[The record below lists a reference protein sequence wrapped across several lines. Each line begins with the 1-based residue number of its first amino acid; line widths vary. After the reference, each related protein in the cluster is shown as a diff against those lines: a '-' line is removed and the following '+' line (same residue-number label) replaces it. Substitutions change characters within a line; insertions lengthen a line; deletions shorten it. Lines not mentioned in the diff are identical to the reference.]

1 MRKTTPLVAFL
12 AAAVST
18 AAVAQNNSDNW
29 QSSDIRHVLLISI
42 DGMHAVDY
50 LNCVNGVANV
60 NDGNPYCPN
69 LAALGTTGVN
79 YVGASTSKPSDSFPG
94 LMSIITG
101 ATPRTMGVYY
111 DVAYDR
117 SLDGPQVQTG
127 NSNGP
132 GTCTANTAPTG
143 FTTEYEEGIDKNQAL
158 LNGGAPGAGLT
169 DGGVASLDPT
179 KMDRDPAKG
188 CAPVYPWN
196 FVRTNTIFGVIHK
209 AGGYTA
215 WSDKHPAYSSVAG
228 PDGIG
233 VLDDFYSPEIN
244 SNVVALPGVTTPSGI
259 GCSTIPDSGADLTA
273 WTNSF
278 KNIQC
283 YDTLKVNAIL
293 NEIAGKTHNGASAKT
308 PTIYGMN
315 FQAVSVGEK
324 LIESGTKGGYLDAAG
339 TPGPSLLSEIEFVD
353 DAIGE
358 MVTKI
363 KDRGQYEN
371 TLIIITA
378 KHGQSPIDPNAYS
391 AVPGKT
397 SNGLSPATLISN
409 DLHAAMPLSEDPN
422 NSNGIGSTEDDV
434 SLLWLT
440 NTSYTSAA
448 VTLLEANR
456 GETGIGQIYYG
467 PSVALNYNTPG
478 LGSGLDPR
486 TPDIIVT
493 PNVGVTYTG
502 SAGKLMEH
510 GGFSHDDT
518 NVMLLLSNPA
528 FRPHTVFS
536 EVGTLQVAPTIL
548 RALGLDPSSLDGVR
562 LEGTGVLP
570 DVNLNFG
577 H

>member
-1 MRKTTPLVAFL
+1 
-12 AAAVST
+12 
-18 AAVAQNNSDNW
+18 
-29 QSSDIRHVLLISI
+29 
-42 DGMHAVDY
+42 
-50 LNCVNGVANV
+50 
-60 NDGNPYCPN
+60 
-69 LAALGTTGVN
+69 
-79 YVGASTSKPSDSFPG
+79 
-94 LMSIITG
+94 
-101 ATPRTMGVYY
+101 
-111 DVAYDR
+111 
-117 SLDGPQVQTG
+117 
-127 NSNGP
+127 
-132 GTCTANTAPTG
+132 
-143 FTTEYEEGIDKNQAL
+143 
-158 LNGGAPGAGLT
+158 
-169 DGGVASLDPT
+169 
-179 KMDRDPAKG
+179 
-188 CAPVYPWN
+188 
-196 FVRTNTIFGVIHK
+196 
-209 AGGYTA
+209 
-215 WSDKHPAYSSVAG
+215 VAG

-233 VLDDFYSPEIN
+233 VLDDFYGPEIN
-244 SNVVALPGVTTPSGI
+244 SNVVALPGVTTASGI
-259 GCSTIPDSGADLTA
+259 SCSTVPDTSADLTA

-293 NEIAGKTHNGASAKT
+293 NEIEGKTHDGAAAKT

-315 FQAVSVGEK
+315 FQAVSVGQK
-324 LIESGTKGGYLDAAG
+324 LIESSTKGGYLDASG
-339 TPGPSLLSEIEFVD
+339 TPTATLLSEIQFAD

-378 KHGQSPIDPNAYS
+378 KHGQSPIDPNAYD

-409 DLHAAMPLSEDPN
+409 DLHAAMPPSEDPN
-422 NSNGIGSTEDDV
+422 GSGIGSTEDDV

-440 NTSYTSAA
+440 NPSYTGAA
-448 VTLLEANR
+448 VTLLEGNR
-456 GETGIGQIYYG
+456 GETGIGQIYFG
-467 PSVALNYNTPG
+467 PSLTLNYNTPG
-478 LGSGLDPR
+478 LPPNDPR

-502 SAGKLMEH
+502 SAAKLMEH

-528 FRPHTVFS
+528 FRPRTVFS

-562 LEGTGVLP
+562 LEGTAVLP